1 MLTWQGTA
9 MAEIRHQYFDA
20 QPGLFNVSQAE
31 HTIGSVDYQSVSG
44 LRYSS
49 PWPWIFAG
57 AISLAMWASL
67 GWVIWVATR

>member
-1 MLTWQGTA
+1 MV
-9 MAEIRHQYFDA
+9 EIRRQNFDA

-31 HTIGSVDYQSVSG
+31 RTIRSVDYQNVS

-67 GWVIWVATR
+67 GWVIWVSTR